1 MRIVTERLIVRD
13 FLISDASDLH
23 EILGDTE
30 TMKYCEHA
38 YSYGQTQKFLQDF
51 CIAQNGAF
59 AVVHKDKQKVIGY
72 ILFKAWETS
81 VYELGWIFNKNF
93 WRQGYAYEACS
104 SIISYAFE
112 NMNVNKVVAETIDT
126 QKSIG
131 LMKKLGMKLAEIQK
145 DAAKDIFGKP
155 TDMYVYEISNES
167 VTTRIYEKRN

>member
-1 MRIVTERLIVRD
+1 MRIVTERLIVRN
-13 FLISDASDLH
+13 FRMSDINDLH

-30 TMKYCEHA
+30 TMKYCELA
-38 YSYGQTQKFLQDF
+38 YSYEQAQKFLQDF
-51 CIAQNGAF
+51 CIAQKGAF

-81 VYELGWIFNKNF
+81 VYELGWIFNKSF

-104 SIISYAFE
+104 SIIAYAFE
-112 NMNVNKVVAETIDT
+112 KMNVSKVVAETIDT

-145 DAAKDIFGKP
+145 DATKDTFGNP
-155 TDMYVYEISNES
+155 TDMYVYEISKES
-167 VTTRIYEKRN
+167 VTTRIV